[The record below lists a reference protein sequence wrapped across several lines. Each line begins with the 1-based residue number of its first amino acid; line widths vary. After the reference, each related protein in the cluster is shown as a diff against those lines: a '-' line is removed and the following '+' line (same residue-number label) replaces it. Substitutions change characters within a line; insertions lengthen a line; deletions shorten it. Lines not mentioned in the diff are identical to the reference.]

1 MSVQQYSPVMLT
13 AREEEIARLH
23 DETGNAAEV
32 ARTLGVSR
40 GTVTNCLARIKR
52 KREAWDD
59 APEGQR
65 QAITTAALDPL
76 TARHGWLKTN
86 ADGEVTGHSVFWKA
100 PKPQDDI
107 NRTVEAIRE
116 ALADIPK
123 ADPIKAPVQ
132 DDLCVVFPVADLH
145 IGLLTDKEEVGENWD
160 GKIAQVVF
168 ARTFDRLVSVSP
180 GGEIAI
186 LAQLGDLMHIDDQR
200 NVTPQNKHQLD
211 ADTRY
216 FMVLRRAVSAMKFA
230 IDTLRAKYPRVIY
243 RGCRGNH
250 DIHSSYAV
258 TLALAEHYRGIDG
271 VHIVESAGE
280 FYVHQY
286 GQNMLVLHHGDRAK
300 PERLAHFTA
309 AEWPLI
315 WGRTKHRVA
324 FSGHVHHEVRKEI
337 GGLSFESVGTIVPRD
352 AYAHSHAYSAKRGL
366 VSVSFDREE
375 GEVSRARVGVS

>member
-1 MSVQQYSPVMLT
+1 MLT
-13 AREEEIARLH
+13 EREGEIARLY
-23 DETGNAAEV
+23 EESGNAAEV
-32 ARTLGVSR
+32 ARILGVAR
-40 GTVTNCLARIKR
+40 GTITNSLARIKQ
-52 KREAWDD
+52 KRAAWDD

-86 ADGEVTGHSVFWKA
+86 AEGEVTGHSVFWKA
-100 PKPQDDI
+100 PRPQDDI
-107 NRTVEAIRE
+107 SRTVEAIRE

-123 ADPIKAPVQ
+123 AEEIKHPPSP
-132 DDLCVVFPVADLH
+132 DDLCVIYPVADLH
-145 IGLLTDKEEVGENWD
+145 IGLLTDKEEVGEDWD
-160 GKIAQVVF
+160 GKISQAVF
-168 ARTFDRLVSVSP
+168 ARTFSRLVSVSP
-180 GGEIAI
+180 AGEMAI

-216 FMVLRRAVSAMKFA
+216 FMVLRRAVAAMKFA

-250 DIHSSYAV
+250 DIHSAYAV
-258 TLALAEHYRGIDG
+258 TLALAEHYRNIEG
-271 VHIVESAGE
+271 VHIIESAGE
-280 FYVHQY
+280 FHVHQF

-315 WGRTKHRVA
+315 WGRTKYRVA
-324 FSGHVHHEVRKEI
+324 FSGHVHHETRKEV
-337 GGLSFESVGTIVPRD
+337 GGLTFESVGTIVPRD
-352 AYAHSHAYSAKRGL
+352 AYAYSHGYTARRGL
-366 VSVSFDREE
+366 VSVTYDREE
-375 GEVSRARVGVS
+375 GEISRARVGVS